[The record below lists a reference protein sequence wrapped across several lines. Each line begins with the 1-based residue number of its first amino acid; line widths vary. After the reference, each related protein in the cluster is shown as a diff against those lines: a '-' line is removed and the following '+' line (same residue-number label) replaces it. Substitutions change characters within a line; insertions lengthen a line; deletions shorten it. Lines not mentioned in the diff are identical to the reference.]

1 MLMKK
6 TLAALFW
13 AIFLIAGPAYPA
25 ELRVSLAQAMEM
37 AFMNNPELKSQRLD
51 LEIAKINISSAMA
64 AYDPYVSASS
74 NFSTSNRPT
83 STPVFGNESKSA
95 SLNLS
100 TGVATPSG
108 GNASLTWSNSRTESN
123 SSFMTLNPS
132 YGSDLNLNFS
142 QPLLKNGMNWRTDE
156 LKKKNNDYQRAEINL
171 KSKAMEIAS
180 RVEDAYW
187 SLVKARLSHE
197 ISKRSMER
205 AQAQYD
211 MTKSQVRAG
220 IAAEVTLLQSQA
232 NLESSR
238 VEVIRSGGELSRA
251 ENNLK
256 QLLYFE
262 SEEELVQTR
271 IIPSDQPQVKE
282 QKLDTKDFIDKALTT
297 NYVLEGLHLNLEN
310 MKIDTRQQKRQT
322 LPQFD
327 FSAGASLSG
336 LAGRS
341 DQSPQIIPTG
351 FVVPNPLPG
360 PEPYMLEFTTYVSPK
375 SAQEGNYWD
384 ALHSLTEGNNFSWNA
399 GLNFRVPL
407 GNRQALNSY
416 RISQYNFEKAE
427 LEISRQ
433 RRSIRFNLESL
444 LTDLDTAFKSLQTA
458 RTARDLAEKSYEIEK
473 KKYKLGMSTQYEL
486 LNQEQQVRDAER
498 SLAGTVIDYNKA
510 LGRVKRAEQGY
521 LESGGISGLSLTG
534 LSIPSSISGLG
545 SLSGLSGLNLS
556 SISSMLPSGVDLNML
571 KSMGINLP

>member
-1 MLMKK
+1 
-6 TLAALFW
+6 
-13 AIFLIAGPAYPA
+13 
-25 ELRVSLAQAMEM
+25 
-37 AFMNNPELKSQRLD
+37 
-51 LEIAKINISSAMA
+51 
-64 AYDPYVSASS
+64 
-74 NFSTSNRPT
+74 
-83 STPVFGNESKSA
+83 
-95 SLNLS
+95 
-100 TGVATPSG
+100 
-108 GNASLTWSNSRTESN
+108 
-123 SSFMTLNPS
+123 
-132 YGSDLNLNFS
+132 LNFS
-142 QPLLKNGMNWRTDE
+142 QPLLKNGMNWRSDE
-156 LKKKNNDYQRAEINL
+156 LKKKSNDYERAEINL

-187 SLVKARLSHE
+187 SLVRARLSYE

-220 IAAEVTLLQSQA
+220 ITAEVTLLQSQA

-238 VEVIRSGGELSRA
+238 VEVIRSEGDLSRA

-282 QKLDTKDFIDKALTT
+282 QKLDTKDFIDKALAT

-310 MKIDTRQQKRQT
+310 MKIDTRQQKKQT
-322 LPQFD
+322 LPQLD

-341 DQSPQIIPTG
+341 DQSPQLIPTG
-351 FVVPNPLPG
+351 FVIPSPLPG

-384 ALHSLTEGNNFSWNA
+384 ALHSMADGNNFSWNA

-433 RRSIRFNLESL
+433 RRAIRFNLESL

-458 RTARDLAEKSYEIEK
+458 RTARELAEKSYEIEK

-545 SLSGLSGLNLS
+545 SLSGMSGLNLS

-571 KSMGINLP
+571 KSLGINLP